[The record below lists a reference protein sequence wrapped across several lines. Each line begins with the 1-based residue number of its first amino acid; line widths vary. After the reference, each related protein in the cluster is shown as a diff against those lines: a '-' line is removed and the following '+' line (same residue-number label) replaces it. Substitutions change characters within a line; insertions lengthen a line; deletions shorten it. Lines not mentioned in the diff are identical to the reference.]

1 MEALAT
7 LWRDVA
13 APEVTSVA
21 NEPPLAPPQ
30 GFSPLLVRILVATG
44 LLVILL
50 TAIATGGV
58 LIAVV
63 IGAFVLVATVEFYLI
78 TRRMGT
84 PAAPWVLFPLAL
96 VFLYRFHL
104 GATASWL
111 LPAALSAAV
120 VLGLGVF
127 LVLPRAENTL
137 VRWALGLGGALYLGW
152 TIGFYF
158 ALFLARDPDPNR
170 VGLAWVVALAGST
183 MLGDTAAL
191 LVGSKL
197 GRHRF
202 FPRVSPKKTV
212 EGAIGGFLVQA
223 VTFALMAQLAELPL
237 VHGLVLGAL
246 VAVVAQGGDLIESQF
261 KRNAGL
267 KDASGLLP
275 GHGGLLDRMDS
286 LILIPGVAYY
296 YLALVLHVSLP
307 Q

>member
-1 MEALAT
+1 MAQ
-7 LWRDVA
+7 
-13 APEVTSVA
+13 
-21 NEPPLAPPQ
+21 EPPVASSG
-30 GFSPLLVRILVATG
+30 GFSPLLVRILVAMA
-44 LLVILL
+44 LLVILV

-58 LIAVV
+58 VIAVV
-63 IGAFVLVATVEFYLI
+63 IGGFVLVATTEFYLI
-78 TRRMGT
+78 TRKMGT

-111 LPAALSAAV
+111 VPAALSAAV
-120 VLGLGVF
+120 VLGLAVF
-127 LVLPRAENTL
+127 LFLPHSEGSL
-137 VRWALGLGGALYLGW
+137 LRWALGLAGALYIGW
-152 TIGFYF
+152 TVGFYF
-158 ALFLARDPDPNR
+158 ALYLAHQPDPNR
-170 VGLAWVVALAGST
+170 VGLAWLVALAGST

-191 LVGSKL
+191 LTGSKL

-202 FPRVSPKKTV
+202 FPRISPKKTV
-212 EGAIGGFLVQA
+212 EGAIGGFVVQA
-223 VTFALMAQLAELPL
+223 ITFALLAQLADLPL

-246 VAVVAQGGDLIESQF
+246 VAVVAQAGDLIESQF

-286 LILIPGVAYY
+286 LVLIPGVAYY